1 MKTATSATAATTST
15 PPTAPP
21 IAALLSEGLEPP
33 VEACFSEKEISYN
46 CTISRCIVIGISEFA
61 FL

>member
-33 VEACFSEKEISYN
+33 VEACFSEKEIS
-46 CTISRCIVIGISEFA
+46 CSFTISRRIAISTSKFA